1 MVTKKHDVCTVGRRK
16 ESVARAYFYS
26 GKGQIVVNGKNLD
39 DYFSR
44 ETSKMILKQPLQ
56 LTETTSKYDIVV
68 NVNGGGQNG
77 QAGAIRLAIARGL
90 QTINTDLRSVLK
102 KAGMLTRDS
111 RVVERKKY
119 GQPGARKKF
128 QFSKD
133 RHMNKK
139 ITVEE
144 LLESGA
150 HFGHPTSR
158 WDPNYL
164 PYIATKKN
172 GIHII
177 NLNETINCI
186 EKVKAELLK
195 LVQSNGNIL
204 FVGTKNQVKDVVS
217 DAADKCGMFYI
228 IERWLGGIL
237 TNFTTIKKSIKRLEK
252 LEKESSA
259 IYKNL
264 TKKERS
270 QLERER
276 IKLSDLHRGI
286 KDMKHLPDALFVVDI
301 KNEKIAVD
309 EAKILGIPVFGIV
322 DSNTNPKLID
332 YPIPANDDSIKTVK
346 LILNY
351 LVESINVNNTD
362 STDPKDSS
370 SEEGGD

>member
-1 MVTKKHDVCTVGRRK
+1 MGSQGH
-16 ESVARAYFYS
+16 
-26 GKGQIVVNGKNLD
+26 GKN
-39 DYFSR
+39 S
-44 ETSKMILKQPLQ
+44 
-56 LTETTSKYDIVV
+56 
-68 NVNGGGQNG
+68 N
-77 QAGAIRLAIARGL
+77 
-90 QTINTDLRSVLK
+90 
-102 KAGMLTRDS
+102 
-111 RVVERKKY
+111 
-119 GQPGARKKF
+119 F
-128 QFSKD
+128 QKD
-133 RHMNKK
+133 KDMDKK
-139 ITVEE
+139 ITVEQ

-158 WDPNYL
+158 WDPNFL

-177 NLNETINCI
+177 NLQETINCI
-186 EKVKAELLK
+186 EKAKVALLK

-237 TNFTTIKKSIKRLEK
+237 TNFATIKKSIKRLEK

-264 TKKERS
+264 TKKEMS

-286 KDMKHLPDALFVVDI
+286 KDMKYLPDALFVIDI
-301 KNEKIAVD
+301 KNERIAVD

-346 LILNY
+346 LILSY
-351 LVESINVNNTD
+351 LVDSINMNNPNATD
-362 STDPKDSS
+362 EKAKNENKDG
-370 SEEGGD
+370 E